1 MKRHYTITIV
11 EDVND
16 ETFSFSLEGGG
27 DTPMDM
33 DNLSSLLVEVA
44 QTIHEEEVRV
54 RSGYMH

>member
-11 EDVND
+11 EDCDD
-16 ETFSFSLEGGG
+16 ETFSFNLEGGG

-44 QTIHEEEVRV
+44 QTIHEEEVKV